1 MEIEMKKPKIH
12 PSAFIAPG
20 AAIYGDVT
28 VGEECSIWFHATVRG
43 ESAGICIGDGSNVQD
58 NCVVHVDPGHTVEIG
73 KNVTVGHGAIVHGCK
88 IGDNTL
94 VGMGAIILNGAV
106 VGKNCI
112 IGAGALITQN
122 TVIPDN
128 SLVIGS
134 PAKVTRRVTPQEAAS
149 NMTNARH
156 YVEAGKEYA
165 AYLSRE
171 IGEEPVCEYD
181 IKEMGQF

>member
-1 MEIEMKKPKIH
+1 MKNGMKKPKIH

-20 AAIYGDVT
+20 ASIYGDVT
-28 VGEECSIWFHATVRG
+28 IGGDCSVWFHAVVRG
-43 ESAGICIGDGSNVQD
+43 ENAGIFIGDGSNIQD

-73 KNVTVGHGAIVHGCK
+73 RNVTVGHGAIVHGCK

-94 VGMGAIILNGAV
+94 VGMGAILLNGAA

-112 IGAGALITQN
+112 IGAGALITQS

-134 PAKVTRRVTPQEAAS
+134 PAKVTRKVTPQEAAS

-165 AYLSRE
+165 AYLE
-171 IGEEPVCEYD
+171 QEHAE
-181 IKEMGQF
+181 

>member
-1 MEIEMKKPKIH
+1 MENEMKKPKIH

-28 VGEECSIWFHATVRG
+28 VGEECSIWFHAAVRG
-43 ESAGICIGDGSNVQD
+43 ESAGICIGDGSNIQD

-88 IGDNTL
+88 IGDNSL

-171 IGEEPVCEYD
+171 TGEASL
-181 IKEMGQF
+181 